1 MADEGSPAVG
11 AMATGPADTGE
22 PTTGVSVRQQ
32 ALPML
37 RVVLQPAGED
47 RFAHPAERDFARI
60 LSYHRIRWSYE
71 PTTFTLARTADGR
84 PAQMFTPD
92 FYLPDQRVYIELTTM
107 RQRLV
112 TRKNRKV
119 RQLRALYPNVR
130 IKLVYRRDFQR
141 LVESYRTDGRRLMAC
156 GVGRVLYPADAIR
169 ARVNELA
176 AQIAADQPAIE
187 TSAMTVDASARPGT
201 PSESLPLLIV
211 GVGRGAT
218 VFLGALASAL
228 TELGLPFDLDRLD
241 LTRYRTSGGAR
252 YIRVRRGPRTP
263 LAGRRVL
270 LVEDVVSTGFSLRY
284 LSGWLRQR
292 RAAEVEVCT
301 LLDRRAARLIDAP
314 VRYAGF
320 EAPNELLVG
329 FGLALRRQFRDLPY
343 IAVVAPE

>member
-1 MADEGSPAVG
+1 MLDEGSPAPVG
-11 AMATGPADTGE
+11 GE
-22 PTTGVSVRQQ
+22 PSDVAPLARQQ
-32 ALPML
+32 VLPML
-37 RVVLQPAGED
+37 RVVLQPAADD

-84 PAQMFTPD
+84 PVEMFTPD
-92 FYLPDQRVYIELTTM
+92 FYLPEQRVYIELTTM

-141 LVESYRTDGRRLMAC
+141 LVDSYRSNGRRTVAC
-156 GVGRVLYPADAIR
+156 GIGPILFSAEQIHTRID
-169 ARVNELA
+169 ELA
-176 AQIAADQPAIE
+176 AQIAADQPTA
-187 TSAMTVDASARPGT
+187 A
-201 PSESLPLLIV
+201 PSPLLVV
-211 GVGRGAT
+211 GVSRGAT
-218 VFLGALASAL
+218 VFLGALARAL
-228 TELGLPFDLDRLD
+228 TERGVRFDIDRID
-241 LTRYRTSGGAR
+241 LTRYCTSSGAR
-252 YIRVRRGPRTP
+252 CIRVRRGPRSSVSE
-263 LAGRRVL
+263 RRVL

-292 RAAEVEVCT
+292 RAAAIEVCT
-301 LLDRRAARLIDAP
+301 LLDRHAARLVDVP

-329 FGLALRRQFRDLPY
+329 FGLALRRQFRDLPF
-343 IAVVAPE
+343 IAAVAPE

>member
-1 MADEGSPAVG
+1 MADERSHAVG
-11 AMATGPADTGE
+11 PAATLPADHGE
-22 PTTGVSVRQQ
+22 AVPEAVARQQ

-37 RVVLQPAGED
+37 RIVLQSTAED

-71 PTTFTLARTADGR
+71 PTTFTLARTDDGR

-141 LVESYRTDGRRLMAC
+141 LVESYRTNGRRAVAC
-156 GVGRVLYPADAIR
+156 GVGRVLFSADAIE
-169 ARVNELA
+169 ARVAALA
-176 AQIAADQPAIE
+176 AQIAADQPPPE
-187 TSAMTVDASARPGT
+187 SANDFNPVASTAPM
-201 PSESLPLLIV
+201 PLLIV

-218 VFLGALASAL
+218 VFVGALTRAL
-228 TELGLPFDLDRLD
+228 TDLGVRYDLDRLD

-252 YIRVRRGPRTP
+252 CIRVRRGPRAP
-263 LAGRRVL
+263 IAGRRIL
-270 LVEDVVSTGFSLRY
+270 LVEDVVSTGFSLRF
-284 LSGWLRQR
+284 LNGWLRQR
-292 RAAEVEVCT
+292 HAAEIDVCT
-301 LLDRRAARLIDAP
+301 LLDRLGARLIDVP

-329 FGLALRRQFRDLPY
+329 FGLALRHQFRDLPF
-343 IAVVAPE
+343 IAAVAPD